1 MTAQEIE
8 VIEAEIDGA
17 GPGQDQ
23 EVLTETEETLVVEGT
38 DIEGETGDVIYSFL
52 RIYLYLDFK

>member
-8 VIEAEIDGA
+8 VIEAEINGA

-23 EVLTETEETLVVEGT
+23 DQGVPTETGETLVIEGT
-38 DIEGETGDVIYSFL
+38 DIERDTGDVEYSFL
-52 RIYLYLDFK
+52 RDVLGF

>member
-23 EVLTETEETLVVEGT
+23 GVPTETGETLVMEGT
-38 DIEGETGDVIYSFL
+38 DIERDTGDVEYSFL
-52 RIYLYLDFK
+52 RDVLGF